1 MTYSTKLTCPI
12 QRTIAF
18 VGDKWKIIVLHTL
31 TTGTKR
37 FGELQ
42 RAMEGI
48 TPKVLT
54 RQLRDLE
61 RDGLV
66 ARHVHPQVPPRV
78 DYSLTPLGESLMPVL
93 RQLHDWAVEHADE
106 IAGARAR
113 EEARGDETREH
124 ERVEKD
130 SAA

>member
-66 ARHVHPQVPPRV
+66 ARRVHPQVPPRV

-93 RQLHDWAVEHADE
+93 NQLHEWAVAHADE

-113 EEARGDETREH
+113 DEAREDERH
-124 ERVEKD
+124 EKD

>member
-31 TTGTKR
+31 MDGTKR

-42 RAMEGI
+42 RLMEGI

-66 ARHVHPQVPPRV
+66 RREVHPQVPPRV
-78 DYSLTPLGESLMPVL
+78 DYSLTPLGTSLMPVL
-93 RQLHDWAVEHADE
+93 HQLHEWAVAHADE
-106 IAGARAR
+106 IAGARAS
-113 EEARGDETREH
+113 EHHAVARAEH
-124 ERVEKD
+124 GERRAGD

>member
-12 QRTIAF
+12 QRTIALI
-18 VGDKWKIIVLHTL
+18 GDKWKILVLCTL
-31 TTGTKR
+31 ADGTKR

-66 ARHVHPQVPPRV
+66 ARQVYPQVPPRV
-78 DYSLTPLGESLMPVL
+78 DYSLTPLGESLMPIL
-93 RQLHDWAVEHADE
+93 GQLHDWAVKNSA
-106 IAGARAR
+106 ALL
-113 EEARGDETREH
+113 EAHVKPAEAPSSPVPGH
-124 ERVEKD
+124 ERVP
-130 SAA
+130 AA

>member
-1 MTYSTKLTCPI
+1 MIAMTYSTKLTCPI
-12 QRTIAF
+12 QRTIALI
-18 VGDKWKIIVLHTL
+18 GDKWKILVLCTL
-31 TTGTKR
+31 APGTKR

-66 ARHVHPQVPPRV
+66 ARQVFPQVPPRV
-78 DYSLTPLGESLMPVL
+78 DYSLTPLGESLMPIL
-93 RQLHDWAVEHADE
+93 GQLHDWAVANSDALLASHGKPA
-106 IAGARAR
+106 
-113 EEARGDETREH
+113 EEPAHQPEA
-124 ERVEKD
+124 ERVT
-130 SAA
+130 AA

>member
-12 QRTIAF
+12 QRTIAI
-18 VGDKWKIIVLHTL
+18 VGDKWKILVLRTL
-31 TTGTKR
+31 MDGTRR

-54 RQLRDLE
+54 RQLRDLA

-66 ARHVHPQVPPRV
+66 ARKVYPQVPPRV
-78 DYSLTPLGESLMPVL
+78 EYSLTPLGQSLMPVL
-93 RQLHDWAVEHADE
+93 QQLNDWAVAHASE
-106 IAGARAR
+106 LLAAHAG
-113 EEARGDETREH
+113 ENEN
-124 ERVEKD
+124 
-130 SAA
+130 AA

>member
-12 QRTIAF
+12 QRTIALI
-18 VGDKWKIIVLHTL
+18 GDKWKILVLCTL
-31 TTGTKR
+31 MDGTKR

-61 RDGLV
+61 RDGLIERQV
-66 ARHVHPQVPPRV
+66 YPQVPPRV
-78 DYSLTPLGESLMPVL
+78 DYSLTPLGLSLMPIL
-93 RQLHDWAVEHADE
+93 QQLHQWAVDNS
-106 IAGARAR
+106 GALLTSHVK
-113 EEARGDETREH
+113 DS
-124 ERVEKD
+124 D